1 MFTKCTGLTYHLHKG
16 RQEAQYWA
24 CNGRHSLISFTFLC
38 CIQIKLWRLTQTSCK
53 IKYMYTCSMKP
64 TEKCSS
70 TFHSS
75 DEGTHTMY
83 SQGPVSKAITVNPER
98 LASIIFSVFLTG
110 PLLTSIK
117 FNVFENIN
125 TRQYTYMYMQSKPW
139 ITHTSTKNLRV
150 HVAYLLALTITT
162 NCFSLYLSFTV
173 IVIVLRLSFS
183 DQRLVASSFVSQEN
197 SDIFS

>member
-1 MFTKCTGLTYHLHKG
+1 MYRSHLSPPQRTTGGTILGMQWKTFIDFLH
-16 RQEAQYWA
+16 
-24 CNGRHSLISFTFLC
+24 FLVLYSN
-38 CIQIKLWRLTQTSCK
+38 QITQTSCR

-117 FNVFENIN
+117 FNVFGNIN
-125 TRQYTYMYMQSKPW
+125 TRQYTYMYMQSKP
-139 ITHTSTKNLRV
+139 
-150 HVAYLLALTITT
+150 
-162 NCFSLYLSFTV
+162 
-173 IVIVLRLSFS
+173 
-183 DQRLVASSFVSQEN
+183 
-197 SDIFS
+197 